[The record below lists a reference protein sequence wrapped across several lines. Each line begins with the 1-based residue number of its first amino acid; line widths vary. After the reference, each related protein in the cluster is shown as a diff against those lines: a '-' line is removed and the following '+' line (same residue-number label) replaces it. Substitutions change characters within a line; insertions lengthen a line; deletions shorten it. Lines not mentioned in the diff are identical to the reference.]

1 MKDQQIQI
9 LDHSSVQHR
18 LKRMAFEVYEAH
30 YQEEEL
36 LIIGIDERGG
46 FIANDLVDHL
56 AEISPLSLTYIQA
69 HLDRETN
76 APAIG
81 IELEA
86 SVEDL
91 QGKPILVVDD
101 VLFKGTTMLNVVSIL
116 LLANPKSIRT
126 AVLIDR
132 GHRNLPIA
140 SDITGLAL
148 ATTVM
153 EYVSVKLQDNEIT
166 AYLQ

>member
-1 MKDQQIQI
+1 MENQPLQI
-9 LDHSSVQHR
+9 LDHASVQHR
-18 LKRMAFEVYEAH
+18 LKRMAFEIYEAH
-30 YQEEEL
+30 YGEEEL

-46 FIANDLVDHL
+46 YIAQALVDLL
-56 AEISPLSLTYIQA
+56 AEISPLSLVYIQA

-91 QGKPILVVDD
+91 YEKPLLVVDD
-101 VLFKGTTMLNVVSIL
+101 VLFKGSTLLNVVSIL
-116 LLANPKSIRT
+116 LHAFPKTIRT

-132 GHRNLPIA
+132 GHRSLPIA
-140 SDITGLAL
+140 SDITGLTL
-148 ATTVM
+148 ATTIKQ
-153 EYVSVKLQDNEIT
+153 YVTVEIKDDQIS
-166 AYLQ
+166 AYLA